1 MTPMTSIYDFSE
13 QEMNGT
19 PIDLKQFKDKVVLI
33 VNTASK
39 CGLAPQLEG
48 LESLYKKYKDQGFVV
63 LGLPSNQFHQ
73 ELATDEEADDYCRLH
88 YGVTFPMTKRVVVNG
103 EGEDPLFAYLKQQS
117 GHGRIKWNYTKFLIG
132 KDGQLIHRF
141 APITKPDAMEEEI
154 YSALNKKEI
163 LK

>member
-1 MTPMTSIYDFSE
+1 MKTIYDYQETEMSGKTLDLSE
-13 QEMNGT
+13 
-19 PIDLKQFKDKVVLI
+19 FKNKVVII

-48 LESLYKKYKDQGFVV
+48 LEQLYKKYKNEGLVI

-73 ELATDEEADDYCRLH
+73 ELASDQEADEYCRLH

-103 EGEDPLFAYLKQQS
+103 NGEDPLFTHLKNES
-117 GHGRIKWNYTKFLIG
+117 GHGKIKWNYTKFLIG

-141 APITKPDAMEEEI
+141 APITKPEAMEEAV
-154 YSALNKKEI
+154 YTALNTKII
-163 LK
+163 L

>member
-1 MTPMTSIYDFSE
+1 MI
-13 QEMNGT
+13 
-19 PIDLKQFKDKVVLI
+19 I

-48 LESLYKKYKDQGFVV
+48 LEQLYKKYKNEGLVV

-73 ELATDEEADDYCRLH
+73 ELASDQEADEYCRLH

-103 EGEDPLFAYLKQQS
+103 NGEDPLFTHLKNES
-117 GHGRIKWNYTKFLIG
+117 GHGKIKWNYTKFLIG

-141 APITKPDAMEEEI
+141 APITKPEAMEEAV
-154 YSALNKKEI
+154 YTALNTKII
-163 LK
+163 L

>member
-1 MTPMTSIYDFSE
+1 MKTIYDYQETEMSGKTLDLSE
-13 QEMNGT
+13 
-19 PIDLKQFKDKVVLI
+19 FKNKVVII

-48 LESLYKKYKDQGFVV
+48 LEQLYKKYKNEGLVV

-73 ELATDEEADDYCRLH
+73 ELASDQEADEYCRLH

-103 EGEDPLFAYLKQQS
+103 NGEDPLFTHLKNES
-117 GHGRIKWNYTKFLIG
+117 GHGKIKWNYTKFLIG

-141 APITKPDAMEEEI
+141 APITKPEAMEEAV
-154 YSALNKKEI
+154 YTALNTKII
-163 LK
+163 L

>member
-1 MTPMTSIYDFSE
+1 MKIIYDYQETEMSGKTLDLSE
-13 QEMNGT
+13 
-19 PIDLKQFKDKVVLI
+19 FKNKVVII

-48 LESLYKKYKDQGFVV
+48 LEQLYKKYKNEGLVV

-73 ELATDEEADDYCRLH
+73 ELASDQEADEYCRLH

-103 EGEDPLFAYLKQQS
+103 NGEDPLFTHLKNES
-117 GHGRIKWNYTKFLIG
+117 GHGKIKWNYTKFLIG

-141 APITKPDAMEEEI
+141 APITKPEAMEEAV
-154 YSALNKKEI
+154 YTALNTKII
-163 LK
+163 L

>member
-1 MTPMTSIYDFSE
+1 MKTIYDYQETEMSGKTLDLSE
-13 QEMNGT
+13 
-19 PIDLKQFKDKVVLI
+19 FKNKVVII

-48 LESLYKKYKDQGFVV
+48 LEQLYKKYKNEGLVV

-73 ELATDEEADDYCRLH
+73 ELASDQEADEYCRLH

-103 EGEDPLFAYLKQQS
+103 SDEDPLFTHLKNES
-117 GHGRIKWNYTKFLIG
+117 GHGKIKWNYTKFLIG

-141 APITKPDAMEEEI
+141 APITKPEAMEEAV
-154 YSALNKKEI
+154 YTALNTKII
-163 LK
+163 L

>member
-1 MTPMTSIYDFSE
+1 VI
-13 QEMNGT
+13 
-19 PIDLKQFKDKVVLI
+19 I

-48 LESLYKKYKDQGFVV
+48 LEQLYKKYKNEGLVV

-73 ELATDEEADDYCRLH
+73 ELASDQEADEYCRLH

-103 EGEDPLFAYLKQQS
+103 NGEDPLFTHLKNES
-117 GHGRIKWNYTKFLIG
+117 GHGKIKWNYTKFLIG

-141 APITKPDAMEEEI
+141 APITKPEAMEEAV
-154 YSALNKKEI
+154 YTALNTKII
-163 LK
+163 L